1 MSNDNSSPHN
11 KSYPPVEIE
20 SLLGERKIKYILSY
34 SDGDQTTYKLLIT
47 SVLDT
52 FVCLEYD
59 GIDTDAEFYMR
70 MPGKYQDVGENL
82 MWYQDYDEPSGVTF
96 EDVLDQFID
105 NAKKM
110 AECLFKIQNK
120 LDEIKFN
127 FKSYEL
133 NHEDFIT
140 LPSDFES
147 NL

>member
-20 SLLGERKIKYILSY
+20 SILNERKIKYILSHA
-34 SDGDQTTYKLLIT
+34 DENQKTYQLLIT
-47 SVLDT
+47 SVLDA
-52 FVCLEYD
+52 FICLDYNGEY
-59 GIDTDAEFYMR
+59 TVAEFYMT
-70 MPGKYQDVGENL
+70 MPGKDRIVGENL
-82 MWYQDYDEPSGVTF
+82 LWYQDSDDITF

-120 LDEIKFN
+120 LDEIKFI